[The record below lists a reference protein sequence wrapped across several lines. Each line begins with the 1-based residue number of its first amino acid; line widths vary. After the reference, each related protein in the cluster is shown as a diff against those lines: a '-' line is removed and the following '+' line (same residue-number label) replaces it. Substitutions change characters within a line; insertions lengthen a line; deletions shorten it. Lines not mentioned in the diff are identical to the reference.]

1 MGANLGTAC
10 EGALKFG
17 ETISIPSFAYET
29 EEYIH
34 DPNIQ
39 MTPAYSVFLID
50 GGEGTRRI
58 HQIYEGT
65 QIVTR
70 NVYLITNSADYK
82 EEPNTFYVECSL
94 PEEIT
99 PLCYLPIF

>member
-58 HQIYEGT
+58 HQNLSVWGAEQSG
-65 QIVTR
+65 
-70 NVYLITNSADYK
+70 NVRQFIRYSSAGKGQRYK
-82 EEPNTFYVECSL
+82 ADCKRHI
-94 PEEIT
+94 EEIKC
-99 PLCYLPIF
+99 PVR

>member
-50 GGEGTRRI
+50 GGETHAQTALSVAQEFGVDHI
-58 HQIYEGT
+58 
-65 QIVTR
+65 
-70 NVYLITNSADYK
+70 
-82 EEPNTFYVECSL
+82 
-94 PEEIT
+94 
-99 PLCYLPIF
+99 PIFGIRSMRERRSSPGMST